1 MFTRTSSN
9 SSLSLDNCSFNR
21 QSTSF
26 WHIFFLKSF
35 RINRVS
41 ATEIDFMFPIFFIV
55 VYQILDLETNSRVE
69 LAILALFEH
78 TLKTLVKV
86 VETDQINAWLWLFL
100 NLFGTFLLILCLF
113 CFLLAHFTTL
123 VNLEFRQSV
132 QHVAKNF
139 YVAIIKFLEQIF
151 KTVSNQNASH
161 KFEFKQLD

>member
-1 MFTRTSSN
+1 MFTRTSPN
-9 SSLSLDNCSFNR
+9 SSLSLDDCSLDR
-21 QSTSF
+21 KSTTF
-26 WHIFFLKSF
+26 GYVFFLKSF
-35 RINRVS
+35 RINCVS

-55 VYQILDLETNSRVE
+55 IYQILDLESNSRVK

-100 NLFGTFLLILCLF
+100 NLFRTFLLILSLF

-123 VNLEFRQSV
+123 VNLELRQSV
-132 QHVAKNF
+132 QHIAKNF
-139 YVAIIKFLEQIF
+139 YVAIIEFLEQIF

-161 KFEFKQLD
+161 KFKFK